1 MKKKNSQR
9 PTSDIQR
16 PTGKRTLWTTRL
28 NDLPSAIFFRLKV
41 ERWTLG
47 VGRSLLAFAFLALL
61 LSPLR
66 ADESSSRFLW
76 DQANARMAAARAPA
90 DFLDAA
96 RTYNQLVADGVR
108 NGPLFY
114 NLGTALLLAGDGENA
129 AAALRR
135 AERYLGS
142 TPEIRVNLRQ
152 ALALQSGQPDAD
164 LPWDH
169 VVFFWHYDEPLRVRA
184 QIALYGWLLL
194 WLALLLR
201 LLTCASFSG
210 KPSGNEREGERPR
223 EPRHRISGRLRSLA
237 NVCLFFGLL
246 LFLVFL
252 ASAAFSL
259 LQEQMDNRTWS
270 ERTFVSKSTTE
281 QTP

>member
-1 MKKKNSQR
+1 L
-9 PTSDIQR
+9 D
-16 PTGKRTLWTTRL
+16 
-28 NDLPSAIFFRLKV
+28 V
-41 ERWTLG
+41 E
-47 VGRSLLAFAFLALL
+47 RSLLAFVFLVLL

-66 ADESSSRFLW
+66 ADESSTRFLW
-76 DQANARMAAARAPA
+76 EQANARMASARTPA
-90 DFLDAA
+90 EFLDTA
-96 RTYNQLVADGVR
+96 RTYNQLVADGVC
-108 NGPLFY
+108 NGPLFF

-184 QIALYGWLLL
+184 QLALCGWLLL
-194 WLALLLR
+194 WPALLLR
-201 LLTCASFSG
+201 LLTRASFSG
-210 KPSGNEREGERPR
+210 NPSGNEREGERPR
-223 EPRHRISGRLRSLA
+223 EPRHRISGRLRSFA
-237 NVCLFFGLL
+237 NACLFFGLL

-259 LQEQMDNRTWS
+259 LQEQMDNRTWG
-270 ERTFVSKSTTE
+270 ERTFANKSMPE

>member
-1 MKKKNSQR
+1 M
-9 PTSDIQR
+9 
-16 PTGKRTLWTTRL
+16 L
-28 NDLPSAIFFRLKV
+28 NICLFLFV
-41 ERWTLG
+41 
-47 VGRSLLAFAFLALL
+47 AFAH
-61 LSPLR
+61 PLR

-76 DQANARMAAARAPA
+76 DQANARMAAARTPA
-90 DFLDAA
+90 DYLDSA
-96 RTYNQLVADGVR
+96 RTYNRLASEGVR
-108 NGPLFY
+108 NGPLFF
-114 NLGTALLLAGDGENA
+114 NLGTALLLADDGENA

-142 TPEIRVNLRQ
+142 TPEIRINLRQ

-201 LLTCASFSG
+201 LLTCPAAM
-210 KPSGNEREGERPR
+210 EGERPR
-223 EPRHRISGRLRSLA
+223 EPRQRRAAAFSVRTRSFA
-237 NVCLFFGLL
+237 NACLLFGLA
-246 LFLVFL
+246 LFIFF
-252 ASAAFSL
+252 AGSAALSL
-259 LQEQMDNRTWS
+259 LQEQMDGRTWG
-270 ERTFVSKSTTE
+270 ERTFASKSIPE